1 MSTGEWILV
10 IRKILIKKM
19 IKIYYFVLGYIHIG
33 YKQELFINDTNSDI
47 PFNAH
52 ESYNSES

>member
-1 MSTGEWILV
+1 MT
-10 IRKILIKKM
+10 
-19 IKIYYFVLGYIHIG
+19 GYIHIG

-52 ESYNSES
+52 VYETAKATYPPRPFFYQTHLYTSGEVII